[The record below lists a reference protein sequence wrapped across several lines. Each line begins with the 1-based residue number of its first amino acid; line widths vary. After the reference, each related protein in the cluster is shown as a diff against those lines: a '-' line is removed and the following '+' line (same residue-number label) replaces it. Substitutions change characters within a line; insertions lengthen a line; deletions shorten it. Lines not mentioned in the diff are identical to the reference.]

1 MRYRYTLHLAGI
13 LLGATFGHVTS
24 ALSLVPPPP
33 PPVIL
38 TVAVDPTENV
48 LILTGN
54 HFGKTLPT
62 VYLRGEAL
70 PVKSFSPNEV
80 VANLPSALPPAFY
93 RLTLVN
99 GTDQT
104 KRGDFIVEIAPS
116 TSDFAQAA
124 PE

>member
-1 MRYRYTLHLAGI
+1 
-13 LLGATFGHVTS
+13 
-24 ALSLVPPPP
+24 
-33 PPVIL
+33 VIL
-38 TVAVDPTENV
+38 TVAIDPTENV

-70 PVKSFSPNEV
+70 PVKSFSPSTV

-99 GTDQT
+99 GTDRS
-104 KRGDFIVEIAPS
+104 KHDDFTVEIAPS
-116 TSDFAQAA
+116 TSDFAQTAS
-124 PE
+124 E